1 MTNPT
6 SYLQDFLNGING
18 AVGANLKALPMA
30 IVIAIIFYIIYKIIN
45 KIFRKYS
52 EKLPIEKH
60 ALIIINNIINIL
72 LIFFAVMMAA
82 SALGINTSSLIAAFS
97 ILGLA
102 ISLSVQNVMSNVANA
117 ITIYASHPF
126 KVEDYVSIDNI
137 EGTVV
142 EINFMFT
149 KIKTYKNEMIYLP
162 NSKVGASIIK
172 NYSTEQYRR
181 IEYTIGVSY
190 NNNIEDVKKA
200 LLELL
205 HEEPLVVQTEDIII
219 FVNDYAD
226 SAINFTLRAYTE
238 NANYFNCLWDIKS
251 HIKPKFDKYG
261 ISIPYPQLDVLIKK

>member
-1 MTNPT
+1 MPNTT
-6 SYLQDFLNGING
+6 SYFQDFANGIHS
-18 AVGANLKALPMA
+18 AVGANLKALPLA
-30 IVIAIIFYIIYKIIN
+30 IAIIFIFYLIYKIVN
-45 KIFRKYS
+45 KIFKKYS
-52 EKLPIEKH
+52 KNLPLEKH
-60 ALIIINNIINIL
+60 ILIIINNVINVL

-102 ISLSVQNVMSNVANA
+102 VSLSVQNIMSNVANA
-117 ITIYASHPF
+117 INIYASHPF

-162 NSKVGASIIK
+162 NSKVGASVIK
-172 NYSTEQYRR
+172 NYSTEKYRR
-181 IEYTIGVSY
+181 VEYTIGISY
-190 NNNIEDVKKA
+190 DNNIEEVKKA

-205 HEEPLVVQTEDIII
+205 NEEPLVVKTEDIIV

-226 SAINFTLRAYTE
+226 SSINFTLRAYTE
-238 NANYFNCLWDIKS
+238 NANYFNCLWSIKS
-251 HIKPKFDKYG
+251 HIKPTFDKYG
-261 ISIPYPQLDVLIKK
+261 IQIPYPQLDVSIKK

>member
-6 SYLQDFLNGING
+6 SYLEDFLNGING
-18 AVGANLKALPMA
+18 AMGANLKALPMA
-30 IVIAIIFYIIYKIIN
+30 IFIVIIFYIIYKIIN
-45 KIFRKYS
+45 KVFKKYS
-52 EKLPIEKH
+52 QKLPLEKH
-60 ALIIINNIINIL
+60 ILIIINNVINVL
-72 LIFFAVMMAA
+72 LIFFAVMMVA

-117 ITIYASHPF
+117 INIYASHPF

-172 NYSTEQYRR
+172 NYSTEKYRR

-190 NNNIEDVKKA
+190 DNDIEKVKKA

-205 HEEPLVVQTEDIII
+205 NEEPLVVQTEDIII

-226 SAINFTLRAYTE
+226 SSINFTFRAYTE
-238 NANYFNCLWDIKS
+238 NANYFDCLWSIKS

-261 ISIPYPQLDVLIKK
+261 ISIPSPQLDVMIKK